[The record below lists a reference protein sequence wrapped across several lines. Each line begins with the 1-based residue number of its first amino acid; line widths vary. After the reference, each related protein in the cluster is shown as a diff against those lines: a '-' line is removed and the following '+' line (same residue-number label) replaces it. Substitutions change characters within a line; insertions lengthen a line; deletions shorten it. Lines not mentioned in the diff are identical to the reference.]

1 MAANG
6 EVGPLIG
13 TGDAFLCL
21 RQWCSGG
28 RERTEKGYCGQ
39 QQQSQEDQQ
48 SGESAAAIHVQ
59 STPAVAPRKNLELD
73 KVPSR

>member
-1 MAANG
+1 
-6 EVGPLIG
+6 VV
-13 TGDAFLCL
+13 F
-21 RQWCSGG
+21 G
-28 RERTEKGYCGQ
+28 REGEKREGILWTEAAK
-39 QQQSQEDQQ
+39 